1 MDDKKDTLSGGK
13 QAAGSSTTSGRW
25 CFKCQ
30 GLGHIASECPNR
42 NVIAFVEEEGEEE
55 EACDEYG
62 RQLEDDGEVT
72 YGDQGLSIVVKR
84 NLKVYCVI
92 DEEN

>member
-1 MDDKKDTLSGGK
+1 M
-13 QAAGSSTTSGRW
+13 
-25 CFKCQ
+25 
-30 GLGHIASECPNR
+30 
-42 NVIAFVEEEGEEE
+42 IAFVEEEGEEE

-84 NLKVYCVI
+84 NLKVSCVV